1 MVGVLPFQHKPN
13 LMESPQQIKAILKE
27 YFDQNSFLQQPSE
40 LYEPLD
46 YIMGIGGKRLRPLTL
61 LMITEMF
68 GGDIKSALPA
78 AYAIELF
85 HNFSLIHDD
94 VMDDAPLRRGFTTVH
109 EKWDLNTAILSG
121 DAMLIYSYRYL
132 NEACDKD
139 NATVVNKLFSDTAIK
154 VCEGQQ
160 WDVNFETMSSVSQEA
175 YIDMIYKKTG
185 ALIEG
190 AMMIGATLAGAS
202 NTTVAEV
209 GRFAHD
215 IGISFQL
222 QDDILDAYGASA
234 AVGKRIG
241 GDIIQNKKTIL
252 YILAM
257 RQASDGQQAQ
267 LGQLFSDDKLEDQNK
282 IDQVMAI
289 FDDLNVESLAS
300 QIRDDYHRSALDTFD
315 KIDIDPARKTD
326 MLNFVNGLLDR
337 KF

>member
-1 MVGVLPFQHKPN
+1 M
-13 LMESPQQIKAILKE
+13 MSPEQIKPILE
-27 YFDQNSFLQQPSE
+27 AYFDQNGFQQEPME

-46 YIMGIGGKRLRPLTL
+46 YIMSLGGKRLRPLTL
-61 LMITEMF
+61 LMVAEMF
-68 GGDIKSALPA
+68 DGDAKKALPA

-94 VMDDAPLRRGFTTVH
+94 VMDDASLRRGKTTVH

-132 NEACDKD
+132 NEACDGS
-139 NATVVNKLFSDTAIK
+139 NAMAVNRIFSDTAIK

-160 WDVNFETMSSVSQEA
+160 MDVNFESMSAVSQA
-175 YIDMIYKKTG
+175 DYIDMIYKKTG

-190 AMMIGATLAGAS
+190 AMMIGATLAGAAS
-202 NTTVAEV
+202 EHVTQI
-209 GRFAHD
+209 GQFAHD

-222 QDDILDAYGASA
+222 QDDILDAFGTSA

-257 RQASDGQQAQ
+257 RNASASQKEG
-267 LGQLFSDDKLEDQNK
+267 LSQLFSNDVLDDQEK
-282 IDQVMAI
+282 IDQVMEI
-289 FDDLNVESLAS
+289 FRSLNVESDAAK
-300 QIRDDYHRSALDTFD
+300 IRDDYHQSALKVLDT
-315 KIDIDPARKTD
+315 IDISEERKAD
-326 MLNFVNGLLDR
+326 LKDFVNQLLKR